1 MNNRNNATI
10 KDVAEQ
16 ANVSTAT
23 VGRVLNGRGYVSEEA
38 RERVETAISQ
48 LGYRKNVLA
57 MGLRKQHTQ
66 TIGHLL
72 TSIALNPFFSGVS
85 LGVERQAMEYGYS
98 VLIYNVQGDATQEQ
112 RGVETFIERRVDGI
126 VVASGRATRRL
137 GRRLA
142 ELPIPVVL
150 VNADVRWPGVAVIGT
165 TQRTGARLAAEH
177 LLGLGHRRLAFVGA
191 PAGHAAGGPRR
202 AGVLDALRAAGLG
215 ADALEI
221 VPGDGRV
228 EGGAASVERLL
239 EGRARPTGIVAY
251 NDLAAIGILRGLRS
265 VGLRVPAD
273 ASVVGFDDIEP
284 ASWTE
289 PPLTTIRQP
298 TTEMGRWAVERIAGA
313 LRGAASDD
321 RVALEPE
328 LIVRGST
335 GPPPGPPPGSKPRA
349 GSRSPARSAP
359 RRTCRAS

>member
-1 MNNRNNATI
+1 MATTI
-10 KDVAEQ
+10 VDVA
-16 ANVSTAT
+16 ARAGVSTAT
-23 VGRVLNGRGYVSEEA
+23 VSRVLSGSAMALPET
-38 RERVETAISQ
+38 RERVLEAARELAYRPSGVARALKRAETRT
-48 LGYRKNVLA
+48 LG
-57 MGLRKQHTQ
+57 
-66 TIGHLL
+66 LL
-72 TSIALNPFFSGVS
+72 VTDIANPFFPQIVRAVEDEAHARGYGV
-85 LGVERQAMEYGYS
+85 LLCNAADDPARE
-98 VLIYNVQGDATQEQ
+98 IATLDLL
-112 RGVETFIERRVDGI
+112 VERRVDGI